1 MFCLIKG
8 FERDGLGKLVQVDAL
23 NCFVEYFDTPAR
35 DGREV
40 RQVNKTL
47 VVQKRLCRNARVYS
61 YDEIDNRW
69 RVGRV
74 IEDDGEGLEVRFAH
88 KEDAF
93 LSYENA
99 FVRWKKPIQD
109 PIVFLANFITET
121 PQYAEARAEYI
132 ESYIEQRGA
141 AFGIS
146 GLLSSSIELESHQI
160 DVVRRVLNDPSQR
173 YLLADEV
180 GLGKTIEAGI
190 VIRQAVLDDP
200 LGHRVVILVP
210 VTLRKQWRQ
219 ELVRRFGL
227 RAFIDESVFVLPHE
241 AGSEQREALE
251 GATLLVIDES
261 HHVADPGADQSIR
274 DLYELVRGAALQT
287 ERLLLLSATPIL
299 RNEAGFLRML
309 HLLDP
314 VVYPLHDYERFRI
327 RIEHRQE
334 LAEVVAMLS
343 PENALFLDAALDD
356 LAVRIPDDE
365 RLQRLVSELKDQL
378 LTMPEEDDPELVGR
392 VRQLR
397 AHISET
403 YRLNRRILRNRRKQ
417 VSGLTPDRSGAQTWP
432 VADSPLPRIESALE
446 IWRIAACAA
455 FGTDTAVPA
464 VQALGAFYW
473 EMAGACIED
482 PSLLPHL
489 CARRRALP
497 AWPLG
502 EGEGRFEQED
512 DLLGH
517 IVALCHGERWLD
529 ARCIQLIE
537 RVRSLPV
544 TTKVVVFCTTATAAD
559 AVFNRLK
566 ADRVHAV
573 RHEVNLDEDVDLDSV
588 ESWAGFLTDPEVGV
602 IVCDRSA
609 EEGLNLQGGNKAVI
623 HFDLPFQPNRVEQ
636 RMGRV
641 DRYGAG
647 RQVRSYVLLD
657 TGAPFQHSW
666 FNALQE
672 GWGVFDQSISSLQ
685 YLVEDELG
693 QLKQVLFAGGAEAL
707 QEMTV
712 RIAGPQ
718 GLVASELK
726 LIDQQDALDELS
738 PMSES
743 ETENLFDV
751 DCEWKTIR
759 HAMLYWIADTLLFSV
774 MPVPASKGGAAIE
787 QPVRFHYH
795 PPKSSGT
802 ATLIPL
808 ADFLKDFLSAI
819 DYEAPGSGASE
830 PRSFVHAAHRTT
842 AVRRGL
848 RPLRY
853 GDEFVEAIKAF
864 SDIDDRG
871 RSFALW
877 RQIHEGLPPNEF
889 KMCFR
894 LDFLVETRLTKAEAV
909 LVTKLG
915 ADRAATS
922 RAVLARRGDALL
934 APFIIHIWL
943 DEDGEELTSEFVERF
958 LAPKYA
964 KEGGP
969 GYIDKNLGP
978 EHFRAL
984 NRYLPDAF
992 GNWNERCLRMHD
1004 RARALVLARPELA
1017 ARKNKA
1023 LARAHAQDDVRYA
1036 QLRTRIQSLS
1046 GTEAQVES
1054 AQLDLEQ
1061 RLNDALYEGIAGP
1074 ELKVDVAGVMFLS
1087 EQPVSVIEAH
1097 MENGR

>member
-1 MFCLIKG
+1 MFCVIKG
-8 FERDGLGKLVQVDAL
+8 HESDGLGKLVQTIGNV
-23 NCFVEYFDTPAR
+23 CIVEYFDSPAQ
-35 DGREV
+35 DGCVE
-40 RQVNKTL
+40 RQVSKSL
-47 VVQKRLCRNARVYS
+47 VSPRRLGRNTRVYVIS
-61 YDEIDNRW
+61 KMDNRW

-74 IEDDGEGLEVRFAH
+74 LEDDGDGLYVRFTH
-88 KEDAF
+88 KEDNYIRYADA
-93 LSYENA
+93 N
-99 FVRWKKPIQD
+99 VRWKRPIEN
-109 PIVFLANFITET
+109 PVIFLARFFTET
-121 PQYAEARAEYI
+121 PQYAEARSLFLQ
-132 ESYIEQRGA
+132 SYIEQRGA
-141 AFGIS
+141 VFGMTA
-146 GLLSSSIELESHQI
+146 LFSSSVELESHQI
-160 DVVRRVLNDPSQR
+160 DVVRRVLNDPIQR

-190 VIRQAVLDDP
+190 VIRQAVLDSQH
-200 LGHRVVILVP
+200 HRVVILAP
-210 VTLRKQWRQ
+210 VTLVRQWRQ
-219 ELVRRFGL
+219 ELIQRFGL
-227 RAFIDESVFVLPHE
+227 KDFLDISVFVLPHE
-241 AGSEQREALE
+241 AGEKQVAALD
-251 GATLLVIDES
+251 GVTLLVVDEA
-261 HHVADPGADQSIR
+261 HHIADPNGDHAIQH
-274 DLYELVRGAALQT
+274 LYELLRQSAHRA

-314 VVYPLHDYERFRI
+314 TVYPLEDYERFRVKV
-327 RIEHRQE
+327 EHRQE

-356 LAVRIPDDE
+356 LAMRIPDDE

-378 LTMPEEDDPELVGR
+378 LITPEEDDPDLIAR
-392 VRQLR
+392 IRQLR

-403 YRLNRRILRNRRKQ
+403 YRLNRRILRNRRKH
-417 VSGLTPDRSGAQTWP
+417 VSGLTPDRSGAQTWA
-432 VADSPLPRIESALE
+432 VANSPLPRIESALE
-446 IWRIAACAA
+446 IWRIAACTA

-464 VQALGAFYW
+464 VKALSAFYW

-482 PSLLPHL
+482 PSLLPQL
-489 CARRRALP
+489 CARRRSMP

-502 EGEGRFEQED
+502 EDEGRFEHED
-512 DLLGH
+512 ELLEQ
-517 IVALCHGERWLD
+517 VAGLCYGEQWLD
-529 ARCIQLIE
+529 ARCTQLIE
-537 RVRSLPV
+537 QVRSLPG
-544 TTKVVVFCTTATAAD
+544 TTKAVVFCTTANAAD
-559 AVFNRLK
+559 VAFNRLK
-566 ADRVHAV
+566 ADRVNAV
-573 RHEVNLDEDVDLDSV
+573 RHEVDLDEDVDLDSV
-588 ESWAGFLTDPEVGV
+588 ESWVGFLTDPEVCV
-602 IVCDRSA
+602 IVCDRFA

-623 HFDLPFQPNRVEQ
+623 HFDLPFQPNRIEQ

-647 RQVRSYVLLD
+647 SQVRSYVLFD
-657 TGAPFQHSW
+657 SDAPFQRSW
-666 FNALQE
+666 FNALQQ
-672 GWGVFDQSISSLQ
+672 GWGVFNQSISSLQ

-693 QLKQVLFAGGAEAL
+693 HLKKSLFAGGVEAL
-707 QEMTV
+707 QEMTM

-751 DCEWKTIR
+751 DSEWKRIR
-759 HAMLYWIADTLLFSV
+759 DAMLYWIADTLLFSAV
-774 MPVPASKGGAAIE
+774 SVPASKGSGTAID

-795 PPKSSGT
+795 PPESSGR

-808 ADFLKDFLSAI
+808 ADFLKDFMSAI
-819 DYEAPGSGASE
+819 DYDAPGSGSSE

-853 GDEFVEAIKAF
+853 GNEFVEAIKTF

-877 RQIHEGLPPNEF
+877 RQIYEGLPPNEF

-909 LVTKLG
+909 LAKRFG
-915 ADRAATS
+915 PDRAAAS
-922 RAVLARRGDALL
+922 CAVLARRGDTLL
-934 APFIIHIWL
+934 APFIICIWL
-943 DEDGEELTSEFVERF
+943 DEDGDELMPEFIARF

-964 KEGGP
+964 KEGGV
-969 GYIDKNLGP
+969 GYIDKNLGS
-978 EHFRAL
+978 EHFGPLKRI
-984 NRYLPDAF
+984 LPEAF

-1004 RARALVLARPELA
+1004 QARALVQARPELA
-1017 ARKNKA
+1017 MRKKVA

-1036 QLRTRIQSLS
+1036 QLHTRIQSLS
-1046 GTEAQVES
+1046 GTEAEVER
-1054 AQLDLEQ
+1054 AQLELEQ
-1061 RLNDALYEGIAGP
+1061 RLNDALYEGIVEP
-1074 ELKVDVAGVMFLS
+1074 ELKVDIAGVVFLS

-1097 MENGR
+1097 MENRR